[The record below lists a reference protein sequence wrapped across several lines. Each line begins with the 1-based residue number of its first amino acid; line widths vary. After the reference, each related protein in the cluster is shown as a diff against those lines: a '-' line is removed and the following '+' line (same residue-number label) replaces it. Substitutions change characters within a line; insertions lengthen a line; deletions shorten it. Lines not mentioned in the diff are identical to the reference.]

1 MQWCSTCFVQD
12 HFLALCYTIFFLAL
26 RDSYFICSAL
36 FFFLSL
42 RRFFFLPCALRLSYP
57 AQRYFSLLCYAIFF
71 SLLHYSF
78 ICFCPVQP
86 YFFSCYSFFFYPC
99 NAQRYCFP
107 YPTLLCIFFCAA
119 LCFLFFCPA
128 RFFFL
133 IAIIALRN
141 TIYFLSPY
149 LFFFLSCTALIL
161 QSLVVRAVY
170 FALSRWAFI
179 FALSCALLLRLL
191 FPPPLCNDVL
201 LALCKII
208 SLPCATLFF
217 FLPYEIA
224 ILFVLHYF
232 FFFPCDDFFFC
243 LVHFDYLILH
253 NAISLYCATLYF
265 FLCCIIL
272 LFAFALCNHIS
283 FLAIHFFFIL
293 AMRNAIAFL
302 TLHYYVFSFALHYVF
317 FSFAQRVFFFW
328 LLSLL
333 CAIQFIFF
341 PLTYFFSCLALP
353 YFCAFRSRHS
363 ARYFFSLTCNF
374 DFAWPLTIPFCR
386 ALFLYWRPLAFLARA
401 PFAPFS
407 RALVR
412 TLCALFCRAFISL
425 LAHTHC

>member
-1 MQWCSTCFVQD
+1 MFSFVDYRAFLVAIFFSYYVLAFCLVYCYFLCPMQ
-12 HFLALCYTIFFLAL
+12 YRFLAL
-26 RDSYFICSAL
+26 RK
-36 FFFLSL
+36 FFF
-42 RRFFFLPCALRLSYP
+42 P
-57 AQRYFSLLCYAIFF
+57 
-71 SLLHYSF
+71 LLHYSF
-78 ICFCPVQP
+78 LCFCPVQ
-86 YFFSCYSFFFYPC
+86 
-99 NAQRYCFP
+99 
-107 YPTLLCIFFCAA
+107 LI
-119 LCFLFFCPA
+119 FLF
-128 RFFFL
+128 
-133 IAIIALRN
+133 
-141 TIYFLSPY
+141 
-149 LFFFLSCTALIL
+149 
-161 QSLVVRAVY
+161 
-170 FALSRWAFI
+170 
-179 FALSCALLLRLL
+179 LL
-191 FPPPLCNDVL
+191 F
-201 LALCKII
+201 I
-208 SLPCATLFF
+208 
-217 FLPYEIA
+217 
-224 ILFVLHYF
+224 
-232 FFFPCDDFFFC
+232 
-243 LVHFDYLILH
+243 
-253 NAISLYCATLYF
+253 
-265 FLCCIIL
+265 
-272 LFAFALCNHIS
+272 
-283 FLAIHFFFIL
+283 FFIL

>member
-1 MQWCSTCFVQD
+1 MS
-12 HFLALCYTIFFLAL
+12 
-26 RDSYFICSAL
+26 
-36 FFFLSL
+36 
-42 RRFFFLPCALRLSYP
+42 
-57 AQRYFSLLCYAIFF
+57 
-71 SLLHYSF
+71 
-78 ICFCPVQP
+78 
-86 YFFSCYSFFFYPC
+86 
-99 NAQRYCFP
+99 
-107 YPTLLCIFFCAA
+107 
-119 LCFLFFCPA
+119 
-128 RFFFL
+128 
-133 IAIIALRN
+133 
-141 TIYFLSPY
+141 
-149 LFFFLSCTALIL
+149 
-161 QSLVVRAVY
+161 SLVVRAVY

-265 FLCCIIL
+265 FSL
-272 LFAFALCNHIS
+272 LHYS
-283 FLAIHFFFIL
+283 FICFCPVQPYFFSCYSFFFIL